1 MIIII
6 KRFLTNIRKTFLNII
21 NKLILSRFSKKG
33 KRFDVPEEERKSL
46 PKYRNHRKKIVI
58 IFYTI
63 LVLLTILLIASFI
76 RASKANNESKE
87 AVNKTQEI
95 QKKYED
101 NAETVQYNP
110 NLKLYADKYIDA
122 YMNIPKDGKA
132 KEERQKALA
141 DFYPSDYKTPTEN
154 TENVERKLSEK
165 EFFNIKRKDKQTII
179 QYIVNYELKITEK
192 KEVKVKK
199 KKDKKD
205 KDKKDEYET
214 KTEEKDRIENKQALI
229 NIPVKSEN
237 NKYVVIEYPHF
248 STIPSNQ
255 LKKARLVKDNL
266 ENEKREDNPKL
277 KAFVEEFF
285 DKYAKNKA
293 DDMAYLMDNPEGLE
307 DIREVSKISDLRIY
321 PKGDNYVVKAE
332 VLMKDKGSPLEN
344 LEHYTLDITKK
355 DGKYYVKDLTTTFGG

>member
-1 MIIII
+1 M
-6 KRFLTNIRKTFLNII
+6 NII
-21 NKLILSRFSKKG
+21 NKVILSRFSKKG
-33 KRFDVPEEERKSL
+33 KRFDVPEEERKVL

-58 IFYTI
+58 IFYTVLAI
-63 LVLLTILLIASFI
+63 LALLLISSFI
-76 RASKANNESKE
+76 RSSKANNESKE
-87 AVNKTQEI
+87 AVHKTQEI

-122 YMNIPKDGKA
+122 YMNIPKGGKA
-132 KEERQKALA
+132 KEERQKALT

-154 TENVERKLSEK
+154 TENVERKLNEK
-165 EFFNIKRKDKQTII
+165 EFFNIKRIDKQTVI
-179 QYIVNYELKITEK
+179 QYIVNYDLKITEK

-199 KKDKKD
+199 KKDKED

-214 KTEEKDRIENKQALI
+214 KTEEKTRTENKKALL

-255 LKKARLVKDNL
+255 LKKATLVKDNL

-285 DKYAKNKA
+285 DKYVKSKS

-307 DIREVSKISDLRIY
+307 DTREVSKISDLRIY
-321 PKGDNYVVKAE
+321 PKGDDYVVKAE

>member
-1 MIIII
+1 M
-6 KRFLTNIRKTFLNII
+6 
-21 NKLILSRFSKKG
+21 ILSRLSKKG
-33 KRFDVPEEERKSL
+33 KRFDVPEEERKAL

-122 YMNIPKDGKA
+122 YMTIPKDGKA

-154 TENVERKLSEK
+154 TENVERKLNEK

-179 QYIVNYELKITEK
+179 QYIV
-192 KEVKVKK
+192 
-199 KKDKKD
+199 
-205 KDKKDEYET
+205 
-214 KTEEKDRIENKQALI
+214 
-229 NIPVKSEN
+229 
-237 NKYVVIEYPHF
+237 
-248 STIPSNQ
+248 
-255 LKKARLVKDNL
+255 
-266 ENEKREDNPKL
+266 
-277 KAFVEEFF
+277 
-285 DKYAKNKA
+285 
-293 DDMAYLMDNPEGLE
+293 
-307 DIREVSKISDLRIY
+307 
-321 PKGDNYVVKAE
+321 
-332 VLMKDKGSPLEN
+332 
-344 LEHYTLDITKK
+344 
-355 DGKYYVKDLTTTFGG
+355 

>member
-1 MIIII
+1 MISI
-6 KRFLTNIRKTFLNII
+6 KAFLNNIRKAFLNII

-122 YMNIPKDGKA
+122 YMTIPKDGKA

-141 DFYPSDYKTPTEN
+141 NFYPSDYKTPTEN
-154 TENVERKLSEK
+154 TENVERKLNEK

-179 QYIVNYELKITEK
+179 QYIVSYDLKITEK

-214 KTEEKDRIENKQALI
+214 KTEEKERTETKKALL

-255 LKKARLVKDNL
+255 LKKATLVKDSL

-285 DKYAKNKA
+285 DKYCKSKS

-307 DIREVSKISDLRIY
+307 DTREVSKISDLRIY
-321 PKGDNYVVKAE
+321 PKGDDYVVKAE

-355 DGKYYVKDLTTTFGG
+355 DGKYYVKKLTTTIGG

>member
-1 MIIII
+1 
-6 KRFLTNIRKTFLNII
+6 
-21 NKLILSRFSKKG
+21 
-33 KRFDVPEEERKSL
+33 
-46 PKYRNHRKKIVI
+46 
-58 IFYTI
+58 
-63 LVLLTILLIASFI
+63 
-76 RASKANNESKE
+76 
-87 AVNKTQEI
+87 
-95 QKKYED
+95 
-101 NAETVQYNP
+101 
-110 NLKLYADKYIDA
+110 
-122 YMNIPKDGKA
+122 
-132 KEERQKALA
+132 
-141 DFYPSDYKTPTEN
+141 
-154 TENVERKLSEK
+154 
-165 EFFNIKRKDKQTII
+165 TII
-179 QYIVNYELKITEK
+179 QYIVSYDLKITEK

-214 KTEEKDRIENKQALI
+214 KTEEKERTETKKALL

-255 LKKARLVKDNL
+255 LKKATLVKDSL

-285 DKYAKNKA
+285 DKYCKSKS

-307 DIREVSKISDLRIY
+307 DTREVSKISDLRIY
-321 PKGDNYVVKAE
+321 PKGDDYVVKAE

-355 DGKYYVKDLTTTFGG
+355 DGKYYVKKLTTTIGG